1 MGSPLTLLELSHAR
15 VGFILMKTQNIRK
28 IGLLLAVGMLALG
41 AWMAQ
46 AANDPGYGPVSPLP
60 SSVADVL
67 KLNQAKIND
76 NTIIAYVQ
84 NSGITYHLDASQII
98 SLRDQ
103 GLSDGVITAMLSGPT
118 TTPGMPNAQPNDQT
132 PDMNPPPPPQVNS
145 TGDTTSGS
153 QPTVIYVNSTPV
165 YYYPA
170 WSYSWWWPVGVTWGW
185 AWWGGCWHWG
195 CHGGSGFRTCGFWN
209 HGFHGSSGFHT
220 GFNHGFNQGFN
231 HGFNNAHGFNTGFH
245 SAGSFQSGNGFHG
258 NMNVQGANS
267 FRGMSSS
274 SAAHFGGM
282 NNGGFHGFN
291 GSGMGGFHGM
301 SGGGGMH
308 FGGGGMMGGGHGGG
322 GGGGHGGR

>member
-1 MGSPLTLLELSHAR
+1 
-15 VGFILMKTQNIRK
+15 MKMQNIRK
-28 IGLLLAVGMLALG
+28 TGLVLAAGVLALG

-46 AANDPGYGPVSPLP
+46 AANDIGSGSAAPLP
-60 SSVADVL
+60 AGVADVL
-67 KLNQAKIND
+67 KLGQAKISD

-103 GLSDGVITAMLSGPT
+103 GLSDGVITAMLSGPMT
-118 TTPGMPNAQPNDQT
+118 TAGAPNAQPNDQT
-132 PDMNPPPPPQVNS
+132 PDMNPPPPPEVSS

-153 QPTVIYVNSTPV
+153 QPTVIYVNSAPV

-195 CHGGSGFRTCGFWN
+195 CHSGSGFRACGFWN
-209 HGFHGSSGFHT
+209 HGFHGASGFHG
-220 GFNHGFNQGFN
+220 GFAHGFN
-231 HGFNNAHGFNTGFH
+231 HGFNNAHGFNSFH
-245 SAGSFQSGNGFHG
+245 TANSFHG
-258 NMNVQGANS
+258 STRVQGANG
-267 FRGMSSS
+267 FHGMSSS
-274 SAAHFGGM
+274 SAVHFGGM
-282 NNGGFHGFN
+282 SGGGFHGSN

-301 SGGGGMH
+301 GGGGGMHSGGGGM
-308 FGGGGMMGGGHGGG
+308 GGGHFGG